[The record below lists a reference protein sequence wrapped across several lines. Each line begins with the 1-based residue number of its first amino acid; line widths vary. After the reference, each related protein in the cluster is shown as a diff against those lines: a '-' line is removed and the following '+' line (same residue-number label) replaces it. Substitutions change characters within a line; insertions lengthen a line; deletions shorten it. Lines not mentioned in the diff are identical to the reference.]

1 MTLMKK
7 PCGIDKETLRKRV
20 ETGMIFMRI
29 PRNKQSCVR
38 LTPVTIYDIGNVS
51 TNSAFPNIPW
61 GVPQVLLEKAV

>member
-1 MTLMKK
+1 MTLLKK
-7 PCGIDKETLRKRV
+7 PCGIDEETLRNRV
-20 ETGMIFMRI
+20 ETHAIFMRI

-38 LTPVTIYDIGNVS
+38 LTPVTIYDISNVS